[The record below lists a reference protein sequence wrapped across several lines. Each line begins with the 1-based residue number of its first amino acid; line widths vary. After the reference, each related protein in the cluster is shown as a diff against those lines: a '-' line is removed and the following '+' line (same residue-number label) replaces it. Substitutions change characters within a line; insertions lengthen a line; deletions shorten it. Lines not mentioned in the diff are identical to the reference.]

1 MNYVDF
7 VLIFCIDNFHLEIVQ
22 QVNEKSNS
30 LIQKNIVKT
39 KLIWLMY
46 SPLYWLTIQIMLNM
60 MKALHNWIALEKGM
74 AKTRKRNTFWKQSF
88 DNVL

>member
-1 MNYVDF
+1 
-7 VLIFCIDNFHLEIVQ
+7 
-22 QVNEKSNS
+22 
-30 LIQKNIVKT
+30 
-39 KLIWLMY
+39 
-46 SPLYWLTIQIMLNM
+46 MLNI